1 MLLLIKD
8 SFMLN
13 SGSFKTMDVIM
24 AAKISHSLENVIKS
38 LTFLKFKSWIYLYK
52 CIHNYE
58 RSKKNNVIKIDT
70 INTNLFK
77 K

>member
-24 AAKISHSLENVIKS
+24 AAKISHSLENVITS
-38 LTFLKFKSWIYLYK
+38 LTFLKFKS
-52 CIHNYE
+52 
-58 RSKKNNVIKIDT
+58 
-70 INTNLFK
+70 
-77 K
+77 